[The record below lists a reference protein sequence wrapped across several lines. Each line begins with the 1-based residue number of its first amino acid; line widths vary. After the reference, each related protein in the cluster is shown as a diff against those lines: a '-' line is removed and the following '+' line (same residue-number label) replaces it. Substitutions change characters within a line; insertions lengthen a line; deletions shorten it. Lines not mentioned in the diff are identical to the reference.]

1 MNTRPIVALLLSL
14 SLGSPAWSADT
25 SKEASTGKPI
35 PWIVLFDGKSTAG
48 WRGFGKPTFPEQGW
62 IVKDGWLT
70 HVAKGGG
77 GDIITD
83 RFFTDFE
90 LRFEWKISTGGN
102 SGVKY
107 FIDEARKA
115 AIGHEYQLIDDAAHP
130 DAKLG
135 PKRQTAALY
144 DALPAQSPRV
154 KPAGQINESAIIVH
168 GDSVEHWLNGDCVL
182 KYRIGSPE
190 LAAAKAASNAV
201 AEYLEHYD
209 DAEFK
214 QTKQTLSI
222 NRKAAKT
229 LAEAQCAASTAI
241 DYAVKIGG
249 SNGMALPFFE
259 LPVFHARSTV

>member
-1 MNTRPIVALLLSL
+1 MKAASFTAFLLC
-14 SLGSPAWSADT
+14 LGLCSSAPGADQP
-25 SKEASTGKPI
+25 KERASGHPGDWI
-35 PWIVLFDGKSTAG
+35 PLFDGKSTAG
-48 WRGFGKPTFPEQGW
+48 WRGFGKPSFPEQGW

-83 RFFTDFE
+83 KLFTDFE
-90 LRFEWKISTGGN
+90 LRFEWKISAGGN

-130 DAKLG
+130 DAQVG

-144 DALPAQSPRV
+144 DALPARSPRV
-154 KPAGQINESAIIVH
+154 KPAGQINESAIRVK

-190 LAAAKAASNAV
+190 LAAAKAASKFKNEAKWGTRFPTPILLQDHSDAV
-201 AEYLEHYD
+201 
-209 DAEFK
+209 EFRN
-214 QTKQTLSI
+214 I
-222 NRKAAKT
+222 R
-229 LAEAQCAASTAI
+229 I
-241 DYAVKIGG
+241 R
-249 SNGMALPFFE
+249 E
-259 LPVFHARSTV
+259 LR

>member
-1 MNTRPIVALLLSL
+1 MNTRPLVALLLGL
-14 SLGSPAWSADT
+14 SLGSPAWSADA
-25 SKEASTGKPI
+25 SKDAGPGKHG
-35 PWIVLFDGKSTAG
+35 PWIKLFDGKSTQG
-48 WRGFGKPTFPEQGW
+48 WRGFGKATFPEQGW

-77 GDIITD
+77 GDLITD
-83 RFFTDFE
+83 RLFSDFE

-130 DAKLG
+130 DAKVG

-154 KPAGQINESAIIVH
+154 KPAGQINESAILVH
-168 GDSVEHWLNGDCVL
+168 GDTVEHWLNGDCVL

-190 LAAAKAASNAV
+190 LAAAKAASKFKNEPKWGTRFATLILLQDHSD
-201 AEYLEHYD
+201 A
-209 DAEFK
+209 AEFRH
-214 QTKQTLSI
+214 I
-222 NRKAAKT
+222 R
-229 LAEAQCAASTAI
+229 I
-241 DYAVKIGG
+241 R
-249 SNGMALPFFE
+249 E
-259 LPVFHARSTV
+259 LK